1 MIGIISFWGCSEVQK
16 ATESEFTIKV
26 SGTKDLKFNGHY
38 SFVGLGSKPVPQN
51 VEGTIPGAYQGK
63 GALALCL
70 FRKTSL
76 EGTLKVEIL
85 KGEEVIANGETAVPY
100 GVVSLKTPA
109 PKTENIVFQILKK
122 IVGG

>member
-1 MIGIISFWGCSEVQK
+1 MLITLGGCSELYK
-16 ATESEFTIKV
+16 AAESDFIIKV

-38 SFVGLGSKPVPQN
+38 SFVALGSTPVPQN
-51 VEGTIPGAYQGK
+51 VEGTVPSEYRGK
-63 GALALCL
+63 GVISLCL
-70 FRKTSL
+70 FRKTTL

-85 KGEEVIANGETAVPY
+85 KGEEIIAKGETAVPL

-109 PKTENIVFQILKK
+109 PKTENIVMQILKK